1 MSKIEN
7 ERQQTGVASS
17 ASVVAAS
24 MREVSGRAAFPCS
37 DSVERVSVERDA
49 DEQEAS
55 ERAPREKETV
65 RLEGRED
72 RQTESEWKKNRQ
84 SSTLDRLWE
93 VAGRPAPR
101 VKVRIFSAG
110 SCTHPEWVTIR
121 GGSLRSVRI
130 PALFACIEHPQ
141 AGPILFDTG
150 YSDRFFRETD
160 PFPARFYRMVTPV
173 QFEAGQSASER
184 LRAAGIPPESI
195 RRIVVS
201 HFHADHVAGL
211 HDFPQAEFLYEEE
224 ALESM
229 RRLRG
234 IRAVKRGFL
243 PGLLPGDFDR
253 RARPFAPDSRIEVP
267 EALLPRFP
275 FRRATDVLGDGS
287 LLAVDLPGHA
297 YGQIGLLLRTERGPV
312 LLCADAAWSAAAYR
326 ENRPPSALAGII
338 MPDRRAYADSFRAL
352 RELHEAFPELTII
365 ASHCPEAERLYAVE
379 GAPL

>member
-1 MSKIEN
+1 M
-7 ERQQTGVASS
+7 
-17 ASVVAAS
+17 
-24 MREVSGRAAFPCS
+24 
-37 DSVERVSVERDA
+37 
-49 DEQEAS
+49 
-55 ERAPREKETV
+55 
-65 RLEGRED
+65 
-72 RQTESEWKKNRQ
+72 
-84 SSTLDRLWE
+84 DRLWE
-93 VAGRPAPR
+93 AIGRSAPR
-101 VKVRIFSAG
+101 VKLRVFSAG

-160 PFPARFYRMVTPV
+160 PFPDRLYRMVTPV
-173 QFEAGQSASER
+173 RFEAGQSAAER
-184 LRAAGIPPESI
+184 LRASGIPPESI
-195 RRIVVS
+195 RQIVVS

-211 HDFPQAEFLYEEE
+211 HDFPQAEFLYERE

-253 RARPFAPDSRIEVP
+253 RARPFAPESRIEVP

-275 FRRATDVLGDGS
+275 FRRVTDVLGDGS

-297 YGQIGLLLRTERGPV
+297 YGQIGLLLRTERGPA

-352 RELHEAFPELTII
+352 RELHEAFPELTIL
-365 ASHCPEAERLYAVE
+365 ASHCPEAERLYAAE

>member
-1 MSKIEN
+1 MNNIEN
-7 ERQQTGVASS
+7 RQQQTASALS
-17 ASVVAAS
+17 ASAS
-24 MREVSGRAAFPCS
+24 MREASSSAAFSGR
-37 DSVERVSVERDA
+37 DSAGRAIGEREPNGPQSNERGGCGSN
-49 DEQEAS
+49 E
-55 ERAPREKETV
+55 REKARTEDSET
-65 RLEGRED
+65 D
-72 RQTESEWKKNRQ
+72 ATMKSKRQ
-84 SSTLDRLWE
+84 SSMLDRLWE
-93 VAGRPAPR
+93 ASGRLAPR
-101 VKVRIFSAG
+101 VKLRVFSAG

-160 PFPARFYRMVTPV
+160 LFPARLYRMVTPV
-173 QFEAGQSASER
+173 QFEAGQSAAER
-184 LRAAGIPPESI
+184 LRAAGIPPENI
-195 RRIVVS
+195 RQIVVS

-211 HDFPQAEFLYEEE
+211 HDFPQAEFLYEGK

-243 PGLLPGDFDR
+243 PGLLPGDFER
-253 RARPFAPDSRIEVP
+253 RSRPFAPASRIEVP

-275 FRRATDVLGDGS
+275 FRRVTDVLGDGS

-297 YGQIGLLLRTERGPV
+297 YGQIGLLLRTERGPA

-338 MPDRRAYADSFRAL
+338 MPDRKAYADSFRAL
-352 RELHEAFPELTII
+352 RELREAFPELTII
-365 ASHCPEAERLYAVE
+365 ASHCPEAERLYAIE